1 MRFALWLSIATFTS
15 ALYWERLLDPKE
27 LIWTAIVFV
36 TLCFIPRL
44 RLFAVIPITIIYIS
58 LYNALVLTGRTPLPI
73 LDHGFSVQNSQSL
86 AHYVDKKDHSIIVE
100 VKSLINKENKG
111 YFRGRLKKIDNIA
124 LNYPPIVEIRWYK
137 ADVMLQD
144 GQIIKIKGRFKPI
157 YGRGNPAGFDRQ
169 KWLYSEH
176 VGYKV
181 SIRKLLKIV
190 DPDVSFRAS
199 LYLKVKRTLDGFDN
213 KGVLLA
219 LSFAD
224 KSLISF
230 ERKETIKRLGI
241 SHLFAIS
248 GLHIGLFFGFIYFL
262 INIVLVRLLP
272 SHYLGWF
279 SWRLVN
285 MTALSAALFYAYL
298 AGFSLPTQ
306 RAFLMLFFAV
316 VILSMKRKV
325 SVVDLIGLT
334 LFLVLLYDPLA
345 VLGLSLWL
353 SFLAVSIIIFIM
365 WAFKFKD
372 SAESEE
378 KIRHK
383 VIRYIKGLTFI
394 QLGISFLMLPM
405 QIASFAALNL
415 LAPIVN
421 LLAIPLFSMLIIPS
435 VLLGAFLA
443 LLFSD
448 TTFSYLAH
456 LLFVFA
462 DNFITL
468 FFTVATFAQHY
479 YQSISYLNGR
489 LIIFAVSLLISG
501 IIAYAFF
508 YQKRKITLIYFSCLL
523 LLFALL
529 SNKQMNRDLKQWQI
543 EIIDVGQ
550 GLSVLIRSQGDTL
563 LYDTGPRYPSG
574 FTTASVEIVPYLQ
587 SLGISQLDYLV
598 ISHSDSDHAGGF
610 DVINSLYKP
619 KHTILGERL
628 KKNRTD
634 PFNAKLCSVGDSWH
648 LGTLTVHVL
657 SPLARGKNNNNNS
670 CVLQISDDKFSIL
683 LTGDIDKKQ
692 EKELIGRYGD
702 ALKSDLL
709 FAPHHGSKHSS
720 SEIFIKRVN
729 PENVVFST
737 GFLNHW
743 GFPAQKTQ
751 ERYKRHS
758 VNMINSGESGFI
770 RFTVTDQAIK
780 IETYREDL
788 SPYWYHHLQ

>member
-1 MRFALWLSIATFTS
+1 MRLALWISIATFTS
-15 ALYWERLLDPKE
+15 ALYWERLPE
-27 LIWTAIVFV
+27 LNELMWAAIVFI
-36 TLCFIPRL
+36 TLCLIPRL
-44 RLFAVIPITIIYIS
+44 RLLAIIPITIIYIS
-58 LYNALVLTGRTPLPI
+58 LYNALTLTGKTALPI
-73 LDHGFSVQNSQSL
+73 YENAFPIQNVQSL

-100 VKSLINKENKG
+100 VKSLINKENKS
-111 YFRGRLKKIDNIA
+111 YFRGKLKRVDNIP
-124 LNYPPIVEIRWYK
+124 LNYSPMVEIRWYN
-137 ADVMLQD
+137 ADIILQD
-144 GQIIKIKGRFKPI
+144 GQVIKIKGRFKPI

-176 VGYKV
+176 IGYKV
-181 SIRKLLKIV
+181 SIRKLLKVVEPEI
-190 DPDVSFRAS
+190 SFRAL
-199 LYLKVKRTLDGFDN
+199 LYLKVKSALDGFEN
-213 KGVLLA
+213 KGILLA

-224 KSLISF
+224 KSLISY
-230 ERKETIKRLGI
+230 EQKETIKQLGI

-248 GLHIGLFFGFIYFL
+248 GLHIGLFFGFIYL
-262 INIVLVRLLP
+262 LMNIVLARLLP
-272 SHYLGWF
+272 CQYLGWF

-285 MTALSAALFYAYL
+285 VFALSAALFYAYL

-316 VILSMKRKV
+316 LILSLRRKC
-325 SVVDLIGLT
+325 SIVDLITLT

-365 WAFKFKD
+365 WAFPFKD
-372 SAESEE
+372 TSENEE
-378 KIRHK
+378 KIACK
-383 VIRYIKGLTFI
+383 AIRYMKGLTFI
-394 QLGISFLMLPM
+394 QLGISFIMLPM

-456 LLFVFA
+456 IFFVLA
-462 DNFITL
+462 DNLITL
-468 FFTVATFAQHY
+468 FFIVTAFAQDY
-479 YQSISYLNGR
+479 YQAISFLNGR
-489 LIIFAVSLLISG
+489 FIIFGVSMLISG
-501 IIAYAFF
+501 IIAYVFF
-508 YQKRKITLIYFSCLL
+508 YKKRKITLIYFSCLL
-523 LLFALL
+523 LLFTLL
-529 SNKQMNRDLKQWQI
+529 SNQKINGDVKQWQI
-543 EIIDVGQ
+543 ETIDVGQ
-550 GLSVLIRSQGDTL
+550 GLAVLIRAQGETL

-574 FTTASVEIVPYLQ
+574 FTTASVEIIPYLQ
-587 SLGISQLDYLV
+587 YLGIKQLDYLV

-610 DVINSLYKP
+610 DVINSHYKP
-619 KHTILGERL
+619 KHTILGEALR
-628 KKNRTD
+628 KNQTA
-634 PFNAKLCSVGDSWH
+634 PLNAKLCGVGDHWD
-648 LGTLTVHVL
+648 LGGLSVRVL
-657 SPLARGKNNNNNS
+657 SPLTRGKNNNNNS

-683 LTGDIDKKQ
+683 LTGDIDKKE
-692 EKELIGRYGD
+692 EKKLVKRYPET
-702 ALKSDLL
+702 LKSDLL

-720 SEIFIKRVN
+720 SDIFIKAVS
-729 PENVVFST
+729 PENVVFSA

-743 GFPAQKTQ
+743 GFPAQQTQDRYKTQ
-751 ERYKRHS
+751 S

-770 RFTVTDQAIK
+770 RFTVTDQNIK